1 MSKSGTNISM
11 YHPFFY
17 FSTTMFEGRN
27 QNMGI
32 TMEKRIYL
40 AKRVRK
46 DQSEHN
52 HTFLFNY
59 YSKQYNI

>member
-1 MSKSGTNISM
+1 
-11 YHPFFY
+11 
-17 FSTTMFEGRN
+17 MFEGRN